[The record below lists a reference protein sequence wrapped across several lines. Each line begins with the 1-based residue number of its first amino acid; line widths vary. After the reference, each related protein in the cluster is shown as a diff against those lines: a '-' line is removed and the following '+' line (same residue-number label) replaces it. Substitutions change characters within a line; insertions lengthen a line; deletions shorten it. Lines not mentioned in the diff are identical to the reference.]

1 MSYSDECGKSGI
13 LKTLL
18 ITVRMQYGR
27 TWVTSRGVS
36 VDGRVTGCSRLPPAA
51 SRVRITGIPKL
62 PSFSDVEFTKL

>member
-27 TWVTSRGVS
+27 TWGGLERGVG
-36 VDGRVTGCSRLPPAA
+36 GREGDRL
-51 SRVRITGIPKL
+51 
-62 PSFSDVEFTKL
+62 